1 LPRPTISFLQ
11 YRRPLHAKLHVYITH
26 TGRTAT
32 RKTNPPKP
40 IRTANMPATVTVLYP
55 RESDGHFDA
64 DYYLKTHMPLAQ
76 KNWAPYG
83 FTSYKVIKFGDDA
96 PYVYGVAM
104 DFESMEGVQKAM
116 ASDKTK
122 EIMDDVVNYSNL
134 KPTIVAGEVI
144 GTN

>member
-1 LPRPTISFLQ
+1 
-11 YRRPLHAKLHVYITH
+11 
-26 TGRTAT
+26 
-32 RKTNPPKP
+32 
-40 IRTANMPATVTVLYP
+40 MPATVTVLYP
-55 RESDGHFDA
+55 RESGGHFDA

-76 KNWAPYG
+76 KHWSPYG
-83 FTSYKVIKFGDDA
+83 LTSYKVTKFGDDA
-96 PYVYGVAM
+96 PYVYGVSL
-104 DFESMEGVQKAM
+104 DFESMEGIQKAL